1 MDKYEKLY
9 DFVNIIKVLC
19 TLIAAAYVLYWL
31 LCFTNMPFLK
41 YIQLIFSPPIN
52 LLKMFLTI
60 EIPYKD
66 VVIDMIPLITSLLF
80 SGLYFVFFFFSNF
93 IEEKERQ
100 HKLHVV
106 AEKKLEEKLV
116 NENLKKIFENKTM
129 EYTKFAIL
137 VMLELESAIDPN
149 IAGVKGDIKELTIKN
164 YVEIVNAMR
173 KKYINCKAITPDKL
187 FIVYN
192 NFALFDDFFTDLLK
206 EVKTVSEAN
215 LEHNLKTNFVIA
227 IDALKESDKMA
238 NVLDM
243 LEKVSTFNYANKA
256 IATPAFNIRYRINSN
271 GGKYVLAS
279 MGISRFFENNS
290 DGTQSSVDF
299 ELFNLKTKK
308 K

>member
-9 DFVNIIKVLC
+9 DFVNIVKVLC
-19 TLIAAAYVLYWL
+19 TLIAALYVLYWL
-31 LCFTNMPFLK
+31 LCLTNMPFLK
-41 YIQLIFSPPIN
+41 YIQLIFAPPVN
-52 LLKMFLTI
+52 LIKMFLTI

-66 VVIDMIPLITSLLF
+66 VVIDMVPLIASLVF
-80 SGLYFVFFFFSNF
+80 SGFYFIFQSLSNF

-100 HKLHVV
+100 HKVHVI

-137 VMLELESAIDPN
+137 LMLELEASIDPN
-149 IAGVKGDIKELTIKN
+149 IAGVKGNGKELAIKN
-164 YVEIVNAMR
+164 YIEIVNTMR
-173 KKYINCKAITPDKL
+173 KKYANCKAITPDKL

-206 EVKTVSEAN
+206 EIKRISETN
-215 LEHNLKTNFVIA
+215 LEHNLKTNFVIV
-227 IDALKESDKMA
+227 IDALRESDKMA

-256 IATPAFNIRYRINSN
+256 IATPAFNIRYKINSN
-271 GGKYVLAS
+271 GGKYSLDS
-279 MGISRFFENNS
+279 MGISRFFENSS
-290 DGTQSSVDF
+290 DGIQSSVDF
-299 ELFNLKTKK
+299 ELFALKTKK